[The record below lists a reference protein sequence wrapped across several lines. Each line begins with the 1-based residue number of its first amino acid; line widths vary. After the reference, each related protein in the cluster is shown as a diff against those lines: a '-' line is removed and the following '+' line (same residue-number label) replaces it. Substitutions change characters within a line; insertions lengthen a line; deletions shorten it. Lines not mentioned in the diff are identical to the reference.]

1 LGVHAEF
8 RTASVPVFR
17 HACGLCPLQEWCWPP
32 RMDESDLSRL
42 HAIVR
47 QTGFLPA
54 GRHLFRADDPFTAI
68 YAVRSGCIKTYT
80 IDLQGQERVRDFHL
94 PDELLG
100 FDAVYPER
108 HHFNAMILKAASLCV
123 IPYRDIAL
131 LSGQFPGLQSRI
143 LALMSRDF
151 SRQQRCFDGS
161 DATQQIAIFL
171 FDIETR
177 LRRHGQVAFEFDL
190 PMSHESIANYLR
202 LAPETV
208 SRVFSKLQQ
217 ADIIHVDRAH
227 VSVKDVA
234 HLSLIAQGAQLAKII
249 GPEFDSRYRQ
259 AQSSREVAHARCK
272 N

>member
-1 LGVHAEF
+1 MGATAEY
-8 RTASVPVFR
+8 REASVPVFR
-17 HACGLCPLQEWCWPP
+17 HACGLCSLQEWCWPP
-32 RMDESDLSRL
+32 GMDESDLSRL

-54 GRHLFRADDPFTAI
+54 GVHLFRAGDPFTAI
-68 YAVRSGCIKTYT
+68 YAVRSGCIKSFTT
-80 IDLQGQERVRDFHL
+80 DLQGRELVRDFHL
-94 PDELLG
+94 PGELLG
-100 FDAVYPER
+100 FDAAYPER
-108 HHFNAMILKAASLCV
+108 HHFNAMTLNTASLCI
-123 IPYRDIAL
+123 IPYRDIAV
-131 LSGQFPGLQSRI
+131 LSRQFPGLQSRI

-177 LRRHGQVAFEFDL
+177 LRRHSEVEFEFEL

-217 ADIIHVDRAH
+217 ADIIHVDRSRIH
-227 VSVKDVA
+227 FLDVA
-234 HLSLIAQGAQLAKII
+234 RLGRISQGATLGNEIDPGLTDVI
-249 GPEFDSRYRQ
+249 DR
-259 AQSSREVAHARCK
+259 RETAGS
-272 N
+272 